1 MKTVY
6 LDTETTGLDPSRD
19 ELLEIAIVND
29 PGIALVDTLIRPQ
42 RCQQWRLA
50 QRIHGIAPE
59 DVRDAPALEDVLAEV
74 VSAVTGARLVIYNA
88 DFDLGFLPNE
98 VLIAAADIVCCMD
111 AFAEEYGEYSEYL
124 GEYRRQSLAIAAD
137 YVGHQW
143 QGHGHHRA
151 LADALAC
158 RDVWR
163 FITGS
168 ASYRAEVE
176 ARRMEVARRAE
187 VTRHIAEALSRY
199 DRQIAQSQAD
209 RWLAAQRRAHQ
220 VIQRFFLRQT
230 APRHWLSLLPP
241 DQARTQLAVVF
252 LGLPDDLPPECYSPG
267 VEIQA
272 IYRRLGDI
280 PDRLVAKNWFPN
292 LSWVRALLT
301 PVAAFTG
308 PRSARA
314 LYDKGQLD
322 AIQAEYWPRFA
333 TLPERPCTVSE
344 LRSEGYSRE
353 FIDSLTPAAE
363 SYNRQGHFWYPIYD
377 RDALGLSVDVRC

>member
-29 PGIALVDTLIRPQ
+29 PGTALVDTLIRPQ

-220 VIQRFFLRQT
+220 VIQRFFRVRR
-230 APRHWLSLLPP
+230 RHATGCPYCRLI
-241 DQARTQLAVVF
+241 R
-252 LGLPDDLPPECYSPG
+252 LGLSWRWY
-267 VEIQA
+267 
-272 IYRRLGDI
+272 
-280 PDRLVAKNWFPN
+280 
-292 LSWVRALLT
+292 SWVYPTAS
-301 PVAAFTG
+301 P
-308 PRSARA
+308 PS
-314 LYDKGQLD
+314 
-322 AIQAEYWPRFA
+322 A
-333 TLPERPCTVSE
+333 TLPALRFRPYTGDWE
-344 LRSEGYSRE
+344 TFLTAWSRKTG
-353 FIDSLTPAAE
+353 SLTFH
-363 SYNRQGHFWYPIYD
+363 GF
-377 RDALGLSVDVRC
+377 VRC